1 MIGLLFLD
9 KFMLNVVMVSQGGIS
24 KGVQLKKREE
34 EVQVGVNANA
44 ELEREEECAVKHLLE
59 P

>member
-9 KFMLNVVMVSQGGIS
+9 KFMWKAVTVSQGGIS
-24 KGVQLKKREE
+24 KMRGE

-44 ELEREEECAVKHLLE
+44 ELEREEECVIEHLQSH
-59 P
+59 